1 MGDLLNG
8 AGPLVAISAVP
19 MLAGIALR
27 DGPLASWLRRLAIL
41 LALALPAIFMLLAAL
56 YVQGSGQV
64 FFDFQVN
71 HQGALA
77 LYRDGLD
84 PYSVPAAYSFPFP
97 TFFLYWLLS
106 GFGSLSETASWI
118 VWWLVNA
125 LVWLVCAFL
134 LWRTLPRPT
143 SPRERHFLIYAAVS
157 IPAITT
163 IWQGQTALCI
173 LAGLTILHWAVLLR
187 IQENQSLTVGAR
199 HASPLP
205 PNSESSTGVPITPP
219 FSPLLAGEGSGLRVG
234 LPSKEILGGSGLA
247 CATLIKPQM
256 ALIGVGIALWAILAW
271 RSGRKNDAHRAIL
284 IAVSSGMIAL
294 LLLALTILL
303 PGGVSLDTYR
313 QFVTVALPQV
323 AQPADALVIGSPA
336 FTAATLAYSLGA
348 PGRTVDLVASIA
360 TAIVLIL
367 AAWWTWQRSQRPLIE
382 IAAGWGVWAMVA
394 PRVAWVWY
402 AAWCLPFFL
411 LTVQETLR
419 QRRLI
424 WRQAWIVI
432 VLALLNLQLSS
443 QLVATI
449 TLALLIVLLWTSF
462 RSVTPAESRNS

>member
-27 DGPLASWLRRLAIL
+27 DGPLAGLLRRLAIL

-71 HQGALA
+71 HRAALA

-97 TFFLYWLLS
+97 TFFLYWVLS
-106 GFGSLSETASWI
+106 GFGNLSETASWM

-125 LVWLVCAFL
+125 LIWLVCALL

-163 IWQGQTALCI
+163 IWQGQTALFI
-173 LAGLTILHWAVLLR
+173 LLGLAALHYAAHTTPDF
-187 IQENQSLTVGAR
+187 SLPRT
-199 HASPLP
+199 
-205 PNSESSTGVPITPP
+205 
-219 FSPLLAGEGSGLRVG
+219 
-234 LPSKEILGGSGLA
+234 ILGGAGLA

-256 ALIGVGIALWAILAW
+256 ALVGIGIALWAILAW
-271 RSGRKNDAHRAIL
+271 RSGRKTDAQRAAL
-284 IAVSSGMIAL
+284 IVVSSGMIVL
-294 LLLALTILL
+294 LLLGLTILL
-303 PGGVSLDTYR
+303 PGGVTLDTFR
-313 QFVTVALPQV
+313 KFVTVALPQV

-348 PGRTVDLVASIA
+348 PSRTVDLVANIA
-360 TAIVLIL
+360 TAIVLIF
-367 AAWWTWQRSQRPLIE
+367 AAFWTRRRADRPLIE

-419 QRRLI
+419 QRRPI
-424 WRQAWIVI
+424 WRQAWIVL
-432 VLALLNLQLSS
+432 VLALLNLQVSS
-443 QLVATI
+443 QLIATI
-449 TLALLIVLLWTSF
+449 TLALLIALLWTSF
-462 RSVTPAESRNS
+462 RSVTPAESGNS